1 MRKLWPLVDLVFIVL
16 FVAIGRSAHRHGDSA
31 AGLVSTTWPF
41 AVALAVAWALTWRR
55 GRGGTAPL
63 EGFVIV
69 VITVAVGMVLRVVF
83 GQGTAIA
90 FIFVAIAFL
99 SLFLVGWRLVVKKA
113 RRRA

>member
-1 MRKLWPLVDLVFIVL
+1 MRKLWPLVDLAFIVL
-16 FVAIGRSAHRHGDSA
+16 FVAIGRSTHQHGDSA

-41 AVALAVAWALTWRR
+41 AVALAVAWVLTWRR
-55 GRGGTAPL
+55 GRGGTAPR

-69 VITVAVGMVLRVVF
+69 VITVALGMVLRVVS

-90 FIFVAIAFL
+90 FIIVAIAFL